1 MGNGSVRIRNQ
12 SINTSFDVEIIERA
26 VSLTL
31 LAHKADDYEVS
42 ILLTDD
48 GFIAKLNHEY
58 RSIESPTD
66 VLAFPMLVNDDS
78 NLVGS
83 TLLGDVVVSLETAE
97 RQAKTEMH
105 SLEDEVAFLT
115 VHGVLHLLGYDH
127 DTSKDANQMF
137 KMQNE
142 ILHQMQIERKT
153 DIST

>member
-1 MGNGSVRIRNQ
+1 MGNGLVRIRNQ

-48 GFIAKLNHEY
+48 DYITKLNHEY
-58 RSIESPTD
+58 RSKESPTD

-83 TLLGDVVVSLETAE
+83 TLLGDVVVSLETAD

-153 DIST
+153 DAST